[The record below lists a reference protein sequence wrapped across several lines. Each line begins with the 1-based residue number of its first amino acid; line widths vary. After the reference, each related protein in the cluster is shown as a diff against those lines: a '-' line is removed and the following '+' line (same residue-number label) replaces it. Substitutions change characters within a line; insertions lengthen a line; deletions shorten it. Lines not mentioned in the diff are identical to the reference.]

1 MTQSAPEEERSVT
14 LRATRELSGQPVETA
29 VGASPVAAG
38 ADTAKQEQRGAD
50 NSHLDS
56 ISIVLAGAAL
66 LASVGWLFER
76 RRRVAR
82 RAGAPTDVVGAGA
95 MPANASSFDP
105 APDSAIPDP
114 WTAQPEPPADEGPPA
129 EPTQVAV
136 QTLSRNGP
144 SMLGVSGQKRLIQGL
159 MWLRTLAGAAA
170 ILAAIAIVVFWSIE
184 TTDSRPGESGLNI
197 SLLVLLLAAWTAS
210 WGAGQLANV
219 LHRTFFGRA
228 HPKFDT

>member
-1 MTQSAPEEERSVT
+1 MTQSPPEEERPVT
-14 LRATRELSGQPVETA
+14 LRSTRELSGQPAETA
-29 VGASPVAAG
+29 VGAIPVTAR
-38 ADTAKQEQRGAD
+38 ADTAKQEQHGGD

-56 ISIVLAGAAL
+56 ISVALAGAAL

-114 WTAQPEPPADEGPPA
+114 WTAQP
-129 EPTQVAV
+129 TQVV
-136 QTLSRNGP
+136 VRTRSQNGP

-184 TTDSRPGESGLNI
+184 TTDSLPGESGLNLP
-197 SLLVLLLAAWTAS
+197 LLVLLLASWTAS

-228 HPKFDT
+228 HPNFDT

>member
-14 LRATRELSGQPVETA
+14 LRATRELSEQPVETA

-82 RAGAPTDVVGAGA
+82 RAGAPTTSVEGFR
-95 MPANASSFDP
+95 SS
-105 APDSAIPDP
+105 A
-114 WTAQPEPPADEGPPA
+114 
-129 EPTQVAV
+129 
-136 QTLSRNGP
+136 R
-144 SMLGVSGQKRLIQGL
+144 
-159 MWLRTLAGAAA
+159 
-170 ILAAIAIVVFWSIE
+170 IVTRWRCE
-184 TTDSRPGESGLNI
+184 
-197 SLLVLLLAAWTAS
+197 
-210 WGAGQLANV
+210 
-219 LHRTFFGRA
+219 
-228 HPKFDT
+228 